1 MANYKSP
8 EVIRDTTISFRVRQE
23 DKDRLQQLVRRGNYK
38 SLSALMEEMVQ
49 EYLLK
54 NQPNDLLG
62 TNC

>member
-54 NQPNDLLG
+54 NNFTQ
-62 TNC
+62 